1 MDNEEVKPVGY
12 MSPHEGERRA
22 LAARQEELVRQLE
35 EESLEAQKE
44 SARLCAEASKPRGIL
59 GWLGITTSVG

>member
-1 MDNEEVKPVGY
+1 MDNEETKAVGHV
-12 MSPHEGERRA
+12 SSREGDRRA
-22 LAARQEELVRQLE
+22 LAARQEALIRQLE

-44 SARLCAEASKPRGIL
+44 SARLSAEAMKPRGIL